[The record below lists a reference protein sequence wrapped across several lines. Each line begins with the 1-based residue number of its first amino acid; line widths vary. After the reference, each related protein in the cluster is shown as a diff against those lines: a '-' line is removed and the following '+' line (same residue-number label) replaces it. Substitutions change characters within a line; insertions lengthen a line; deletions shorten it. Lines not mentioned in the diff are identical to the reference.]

1 MKLKRLISALLLFAM
16 LLSCLPLGVLAAD
29 GENSFYFSAETS
41 ETLIVSPRKIPYSD
55 DQTITEALTAAGI
68 KLTIDGSS
76 SFVTA
81 INGVSG
87 KYLYCGDFS
96 AEQGLSLPAG
106 SVHYLF
112 FTEALT
118 AALTDGRKALMRAMA
133 DYLAEDPDVQNA
145 AKTPYQAASAAYPG
159 ISDADAQ
166 RCADAITTA
175 IAEYRASLTGGYE
188 ITFSGYTDGN
198 YEIYAENK
206 FGKRFTDT
214 GHPGVLTL
222 PMGGGYTF
230 YVRQGIR
237 QVSGTLNVSGPAA
250 IQAVLPASDDWFN
263 EAAFQISAES
273 GNDFKAMACTI
284 RDHTAAIL
292 VPDVFSGDLYPYIE
306 LNELYTKAATVM
318 ALYSDVSGEPQEKII
333 PEFVKTTSLPN
344 VLSRG
349 AAGNTVILRASMTGT
364 DGYDQSVDLTLRLD
378 RMPTLASLRVTNAAE
393 TAQAADKAFSPTDTE
408 YTYQIVDTAKELRI
422 YPTATLT
429 GSSIT
434 VSSNGTDYPLDEKG
448 GAAVPVNGNTDV
460 TVSVKNGAYETAYTL
475 HIQPGKGQS
484 VRLILKDADELE
496 VRNKNGEVLAYT
508 SVLELGRKVYTY
520 TLVPNEQYSYV
531 ATKNTWYHA
540 EKDFTLSD
548 VGSGRSMDVAVPAGD
563 WLTELTLDVPFDGS
577 TSFTPAQHTYSA
589 TYWDATAM
597 PFAQAAQRDAN
608 KQLVA
613 GTVVHVIY
621 PTQSTKQPETPPQ
634 QVDLSSGESTR
645 LDWALLNDS
654 AHENTLTFRASR
666 YDTATKITS
675 YTDYQVTLK
684 RSLSLESLSASANGV
699 SVPLRS
705 QTASGAQAEGYTS
718 TQSDYTVLV
727 PAAARSL
734 DLKLQAHG
742 KLPKYGDEDVGYLVD
757 GTPLPEDQTSS
768 TRPVYELSLPL
779 NGSGSTETLRFT
791 LTNRHNETAK
801 TVYTITVQKA
811 AATSVRFQTT
821 PADALIFV
829 MEAGSNQRIWPEDGT
844 FSLSEGFTYL
854 YSITRPGYIGQGGEM
869 ALKTENS
876 TKTLTMGG
884 KTYTDLN
891 NVVLTL
897 KKAEK
902 NTNLDAGLSAEW
914 ADFRGTAYVN
924 GQMAAGGNSNNAV
937 TNAPTPISATEGTLY
952 WAVKL
957 GTSATG
963 SGSMGGGSVSNPI
976 LVNDELIVY
985 AGSTLYRVNKDT
997 GETILTGKMAGSSRF
1012 SINPPTYADGMIFV
1026 ALADGVVQA
1035 FDADS
1040 LESLWIYHDPLK
1052 GQPNCPL
1059 TVADGYVYTG
1069 FWNSETGD
1077 ASFVCIP
1084 IADERPTASN
1094 EEKYAAWR
1102 HVQTGGFYW
1111 AGACVQNGVV
1121 LVGTDD
1127 GQDSASPVLPTGR
1140 VLLFDAAT
1148 GALLDEVGGIRGD
1161 VRSTICYDSGSDAYY
1176 ATSKGGEFVQI
1187 KLDETGRKIA
1197 SKQTLKLQ
1205 NGTTGVAMSTSTPV
1219 VYNGRAY
1226 VGVSGSSQFTA
1237 YSGHNITV
1245 IDLDD
1250 TMSIAYRVP
1259 TKGYPQASG
1268 LLTTAYENDA
1278 NGGVYVYFTEN
1289 FGPGTIRLLYDRKGQ
1304 TDAALT
1310 TMESGTKVAYALFSP
1325 SGSQMQHCICSL
1337 IADAEGTI
1345 YFKNDSGHL
1354 MAYGRMLEDMEIK
1367 TQPTKTAYAPGEA
1380 FDAAGLTVVGD
1391 FGRGVKRDVTAY
1403 LIPPVDAV
1411 QAGDTFVTLKY
1422 GKGLTMYQ
1430 NQPDGNGG
1438 MVSNPTTSPTLK
1450 VDILVD
1456 SGETVD
1462 KIGDVTWRWNPN
1474 TAVLTVDAIP
1484 EGQTLFAACY
1494 DANGRVTKALPL
1506 TAGTNDLTKD
1516 SAQIRLFLLDSKLAP
1531 LCEAKTV
1538 TKE

>member
-1 MKLKRLISALLLFAM
+1 MKLKRITAALLLFAM
-16 LLSCLPLGVLAAD
+16 LLSCLPLGVSATD
-29 GENSFYFSAETS
+29 DENRFYFSAETS
-41 ETLIVSPRKIPYSD
+41 KTLVVSPQKIPYSD
-55 DQTITEALTAAGI
+55 DQTIAEALTAAGI
-68 KLTIDGSS
+68 MLTIDSGS

-96 AEQGLSLPAG
+96 AEQGLALPAG

-112 FTEALT
+112 FTEDLT
-118 AALTDGRKALMRAMA
+118 AALTDGRKTLMRAMA

-188 ITFSGYTDGN
+188 ITFSGYTGGN
-198 YEIYAENK
+198 YEVYAENK

-222 PMGGGYTF
+222 PMGDGYTF
-230 YVRQGIR
+230 CIRQGIR
-237 QVSGTLNVSGPAA
+237 QVSGALNVSGPAT
-250 IQAVLPASDDWFN
+250 IQAALPASDDWFN
-263 EAAFQISAES
+263 ETAFQISAES
-273 GNDFKAMACTI
+273 GNDFKAIACTI
-284 RDHTAAIL
+284 RDHTVAVL
-292 VPDVFSGDLYPYIE
+292 VPDVLSGDLCPYIE
-306 LNELYTKAATVM
+306 LNKPYTKAATVT
-318 ALYSDVSGEPQEKII
+318 ALYSDASGKPQEKII

-349 AAGNTVILRASMTGT
+349 AAGNTVILRASITGT

-429 GSSIT
+429 GSAVT
-434 VSSNGTDYPLDEKG
+434 VSSNGTNYPLGEKG
-448 GAAVPVNGNTDV
+448 GATVPVSGNTDV
-460 TVSVKNGAYETAYTL
+460 TVSVKNSAYETAYTL
-475 HIQPGKGQS
+475 HIQPVKGQS
-484 VRLILKDADELE
+484 VKLILKDADELE

-508 SVLELGRKVYTY
+508 SVLELGKPVYTY
-520 TLVPNEQYSYV
+520 TLVPNETYSYV

-540 EKDFTLSD
+540 KKDFTLSD
-548 VGSGRSMDVAVPAGD
+548 VGSGLTMAVEVTAGD
-563 WLTELTLDVPFDGS
+563 WLTELTLDVPFDGG

-589 TYWDATAM
+589 TYWDATVT
-597 PFAQAAQRDAN
+597 PSAQAAQQNEDGDS
-608 KQLVA
+608 LGPVC
-613 GTVVHVIY
+613 VIY
-621 PTQSTKQPETPPQ
+621 PTQSTKQPETPQ
-634 QVDLSSGESTR
+634 QIDLSSGESTH
-645 LDWALLNDS
+645 LNWAVLNGS

-666 YDTATKITS
+666 YDAATKITS

-699 SVPLRS
+699 SVPLRY
-705 QTASGAQAEGYTS
+705 QTASGTQAEGYKA

-821 PADALIFV
+821 PKDALICV
-829 MEAGSNQRIWPEDGT
+829 IESGSNQRVWPEDGV
-844 FSLSEGFTYL
+844 FALSEGFTYL
-854 YSITRPGYIGQGGEM
+854 YSITSPGYIGQGGEM
-869 ALKTENS
+869 TLSTENGVQ
-876 TKTLTMGG
+876 KLTMGG
-884 KTYTDLN
+884 KTYSDLS
-891 NVVLTL
+891 NVAISLQT
-897 KKAEK
+897 AQK
-902 NTNLDAGLSAEW
+902 NTTLDTTLSAEW
-914 ADFRGTAYVN
+914 ADFRGTAYVK

-937 TNAPTPISATEGTLY
+937 TDAPTPISAAEGTLY
-952 WAVKL
+952 WAVHL
-957 GTSATG
+957 GSSATG

-985 AGSTLYRVNKDT
+985 AGSTLYRINKDT
-997 GETILTGKMAGSSRF
+997 GETIKTGKMAGSSSF
-1012 SINPPTYADGMIFV
+1012 SINGPTYADGMIFV
-1026 ALADGVVQA
+1026 ALTNGVVQA

-1052 GQPNCPL
+1052 GQPNCPI
-1059 TVADGYVYTG
+1059 TVSNGYAYTG
-1069 FWNSETGD
+1069 FWNSETRD
-1077 ASFVCIP
+1077 ASFVCLP

-1111 AGACVQNGVV
+1111 AGACVQNGVL

-1127 GQDSASPVLPTGR
+1127 GQDSTSPVLSTGR

-1148 GALLDEVGGIRGD
+1148 GALLDEVGGICGD
-1161 VRSTICYDSGSDAYY
+1161 VRSTICYDSGSNAYY
-1176 ATSKGGEFVQI
+1176 ATSKGGEFIRI
-1187 KLDETGRKIA
+1187 KLDATGRKID

-1205 NGTTGVAMSTSTPV
+1205 NGTTSVAMSTSTPV
-1219 VYNGRAY
+1219 VYKGRAY
-1226 VGVSGSSQFTA
+1226 VGVSGSSQFYA

-1245 IDLDD
+1245 IDLDGA
-1250 TMSIAYRVP
+1250 MSIAYRVP

-1268 LLTTAYENDA
+1268 LLTTAYENDE
-1278 NGGVYVYFTEN
+1278 NGGVYVYFAEN
-1289 FGPGTIRLLYDRKGQ
+1289 TIPGTIRLLYDRKGQ
-1304 TDAALT
+1304 TSPALT
-1310 TMESGTKVAYALFSP
+1310 TMESGKKVAYALFSP
-1325 SGSQMQHCICSL
+1325 SSGHAEHCICSL

-1354 MAYGRMLEDMEIK
+1354 MAYGRMLEGMEIES
-1367 TQPTKTAYAPGEA
+1367 QPTKTTYAPGET
-1380 FDAAGLTVVGD
+1380 FDTAGLTAVGD

-1403 LIPPVDAV
+1403 LIPPADAI
-1411 QAGDTFVTLKY
+1411 QAGDTSVTLKY

-1450 VDILVD
+1450 VDIRVD
-1456 SGETVD
+1456 SGQTD
-1462 KIGDVTWRWNPN
+1462 GKIGDITWHWKS
-1474 TAVLTVDAIP
+1474 TTGVLTVDTIP
-1484 EGQTLFAACY
+1484 EGQMLFAACY

-1506 TAGTNDLTKD
+1506 TAGANDLVKD
-1516 SAQIRLFLLDSKLAP
+1516 SAQIKLFLLDSKLAP
-1531 LCEAKTV
+1531 LCDAKLV
-1538 TKE
+1538 IKE